1 VYEKDSAHKMYLVKR
16 LGKECFFLKK
26 IFLIAS
32 ILIIVFAGVY
42 TFVKVSASLEAKAAG
57 FAKNKKVQLI
67 SIGNKSSLGD
77 I

>member
-1 VYEKDSAHKMYLVKR
+1 M
-16 LGKECFFLKK
+16 KK